1 MAAQKTTIELD
12 WNRLLG
18 FDQIADHEVVG
29 DGATIKDP
37 RLAKVGGKIGG
48 KGGLKPFTRS

>member
-1 MAAQKTTIELD
+1 VAAQKTTIKLD
-12 WNRLLG
+12 WKRLLG

-37 RLAKVGGKIGG
+37 RLTKVGGKIGS
-48 KGGLKPFTRS
+48 KGGLKPAERR